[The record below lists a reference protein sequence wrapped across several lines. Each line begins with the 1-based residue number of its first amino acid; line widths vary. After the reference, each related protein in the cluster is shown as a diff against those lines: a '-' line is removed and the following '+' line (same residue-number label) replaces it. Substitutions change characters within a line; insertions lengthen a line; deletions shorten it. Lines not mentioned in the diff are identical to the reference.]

1 MVCLFHK
8 LTVPYV
14 KINNN
19 DDVWKILDI
28 FMGTVHRP
36 YLDLYFNREYRHANY
51 AAQNK
56 ITSGQTIIFT
66 ETLYN
71 YGDGYNN
78 NTGVFTAPFAGTYLF
93 TGQLCSTINK
103 YIPSGIEV
111 DGKDVSRT
119 LGYGKE
125 YISWTNFDAIVMVER
140 SSSVLI
146 KSYYS
151 RDQLTGSYIIRNTFT
166 GVLLHI

>member
-1 MVCLFHK
+1 MPTVLFK
-8 LTVPYV
+8 AKSP
-14 KINNN
+14 
-19 DDVWKILDI
+19 LD
-28 FMGTVHRP
+28 MSP
-36 YLDLYFNREYRHANY
+36 
-51 AAQNK
+51 
-56 ITSGQTIIFT
+56 SGQTIIFT

-78 NTGVFTAPFAGTYLF
+78 STGVFTAPFAGTNLF
-93 TGQLCSTINK
+93 TGHLCSTINK

-151 RDQLTGSYIIRNTFT
+151 RDQLTGSDSIWNTFT
-166 GVLLHI
+166 GVLLHIWHLVWTLHRLQPAVVIETCNVVLFLL